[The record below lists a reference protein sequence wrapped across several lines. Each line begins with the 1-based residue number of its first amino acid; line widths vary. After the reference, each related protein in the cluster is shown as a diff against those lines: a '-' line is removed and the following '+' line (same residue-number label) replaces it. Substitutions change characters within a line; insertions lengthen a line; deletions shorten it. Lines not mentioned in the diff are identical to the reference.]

1 MNYSFQLSWRLED
14 LSKID
19 SRIKG
24 QSKVNKTT
32 WNFKKKKNYQ
42 AKTNK
47 NQKQKQS
54 AEDQLITN
62 IYNTDRPQSNL
73 LKIFKNMLIMNKKK
87 DL

>member
-1 MNYSFQLSWRLED
+1 MKL
-14 LSKID
+14 
-19 SRIKG
+19 
-24 QSKVNKTT
+24 
-32 WNFKKKKNYQ
+32 KKKKYQ

-73 LKIFKNMLIMNKKK
+73 LKIFKNMLKMNKKK